1 MSRASYMYIAAWDWN
16 RHLMNQFDI
25 TDVTHEIAHASIV
38 HKCNF
43 VC

>member
-1 MSRASYMYIAAWDWN
+1 MSRASHIAAWDWN
-16 RHLMNQFDI
+16 RHLMNQFDSV

-38 HKCNF
+38 HKRNF